1 MQWHVASAIE
11 DSVELSKLLID
22 GWEPFAVVREP
33 ELSDRG
39 YHIGDVNRVFLKYH
53 GHSTPQQEREQS

>member
-11 DSVELSKLLID
+11 DSDELSSLLID

-33 ELSDRG
+33 EVNDRG
-39 YHIGDVNRVFLKYH
+39 YHIGDVNRVFLKCH
-53 GHSTPQQEREQS
+53 SWSTPQRQRKEP